1 MFMTNRKVLLL
12 LYNCTAH
19 VPLTELPNHIQLKN
33 TIVHYLPLNE
43 EEVCYTPTEDDIIND
58 ITRHN
63 NDGVVDIDDD
73 DNDSHNV
80 PKIST
85 KLPPQHH
92 TTKDLPPH
100 LHSTLMTAFDAVKPA
115 FREILKAL
123 KPDLVIYD
131 LFQPWTPQV
140 AFELNI
146 EATMFLTCGAASLC
160 FLLHHSKCPD
170 MEFPF
175 QEISIPETEFS
186 QFNQFINSSVNGMM
200 NKDRCLESQARSSN
214 MVLIKTSREIE
225 AKYVDYLTLLLGKQM
240 VPVGFLVQTENI
252 DHDHDQGRIQ
262 GFVSGGAKLKN
273 TSYNPEPENIDHDH
287 AHTEIMD
294 WLSKKE
300 PSSVV
305 YVSFGSEY
313 SLTEEEME
321 EIEHGIELSR
331 VNFIWVVRFRNRDH
345 KSTIDEAL
353 PGGFQERVGE
363 RGLIVEGWVPQA
375 EILRHPSIGGFV
387 SHCGWGST
395 LEAIMSGAPI
405 IAIPMVVD
413 QPFNAKLVVDIG
425 VGVAVP
431 RENGKLKRAE
441 VARVIKQVVLQEEK
455 QMRRKANELS
465 SRMID
470 KMDEEMDVVVD
481 KLVQLCS
488 GI

>member
-1 MFMTNRKVLLL
+1 METKTLQKGRILMLPWLAQGHILPYFELANRLSHQNFQIYICSTPINLKFIRQKSYCKLISSSIQFIDLQ
-12 LYNCTAH
+12 
-19 VPLTELPNHIQLKN
+19 LPSSLF
-33 TIVHYLPLNE
+33 PE
-43 EEVCYTPTEDDIIND
+43 
-58 ITRHN
+58 
-63 NDGVVDIDDD
+63 
-73 DNDSHNV
+73 
-80 PKIST
+80 
-85 KLPPQHH
+85 LPPQHH

-100 LHSTLMTAFDAVKPA
+100 LYSTLMTAFDAAKPA

-131 LFQPWTPQV
+131 LIQPWTPEV

-146 EATMFLTCGAASLC
+146 EAIMFLTCGAASLC
-160 FLLHHSKCPD
+160 FLLHYSKCPD

-200 NKDRCLESQARSSN
+200 NKDRYLECQARSSN

-225 AKYVDYLTLLLGKQM
+225 AKYVDYLTLILGKQM
-240 VPVGFLVQTENI
+240 VPVGFLVHQEPENI

-262 GFVSGGAKLKN
+262 DFVSSGAKLN
-273 TSYNPEPENIDHDH
+273 TSHDHD
-287 AHTEIMD
+287 HTEIMD

-321 EIEHGIELSR
+321 EIAHGIELS
-331 VNFIWVVRFRNRDH
+331 
-345 KSTIDEAL
+345 
-353 PGGFQERVGE
+353 
-363 RGLIVEGWVPQA
+363 
-375 EILRHPSIGGFV
+375 
-387 SHCGWGST
+387 
-395 LEAIMSGAPI
+395 
-405 IAIPMVVD
+405 

-425 VGVAVP
+425 VGVVVP

-441 VARVIKQVVLQEEK
+441 IARVIKQVVLQQGK

-465 SRMID
+465 RRMRD

-481 KLVQLCS
+481 KLVKLCS